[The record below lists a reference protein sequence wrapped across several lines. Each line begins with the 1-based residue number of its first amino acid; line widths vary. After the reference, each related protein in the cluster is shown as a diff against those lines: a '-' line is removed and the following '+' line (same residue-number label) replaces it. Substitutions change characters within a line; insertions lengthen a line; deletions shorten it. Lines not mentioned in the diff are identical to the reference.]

1 MLFYYVAVIY
11 KNVYTMDTEVVRS
24 KPSKSGHIRK
34 NQMNAIGITLL
45 SQSYEQIPLA
55 TYVSLSSHTAGVMAL
70 V

>member
-1 MLFYYVAVIY
+1 
-11 KNVYTMDTEVVRS
+11 MDTEVVRS